1 MWTRVRR
8 ACVQLSTLTS
18 VFSRFFK
25 KTATIVARIRFH
37 VALDVEIDH
46 CPHRLRSEVVANI
59 MHEREIFEAALDI
72 ANPSS
77 RQTFLA
83 RACGGDE
90 KLKARIEGLLAAHGD
105 AGSFL
110 ETPVDQALD
119 GIPHTNSEETF
130 VHAGGNLS
138 GTESELEGDNTLD
151 LGFLGAPS
159 RAGAIGKLGHYDILE
174 ILGQGSFGIVFKAFD
189 EKLNRLVAIKVIN
202 PQMAATSPP
211 RKRFLREAR
220 AAGAVRHENVVQVY
234 SVEELPHPHLVME
247 LIVGPTLQ
255 QRVNDSGPL
264 EMTEVL
270 SIARQATLGL
280 AAAHAQGLIHRDI
293 KPGNILIESDLA
305 QRVKITDFGL
315 ARAADDASLTRTGV
329 VSGTPMYM
337 SPEQATGGTIDH
349 RSDLFSLGSV
359 MYTIASGR
367 PPFRASSV
375 VAVLRRVADDRP
387 RPLRDILADIP
398 EWFQA
403 IVEKLHAKD
412 PAARYPSAAELAD
425 VLTRCEAE
433 LKTPEGVTCV
443 KIPVKPGPSV
453 ANTTSAKHPSV
464 KTWGWGAAA
473 VLALVAAIG
482 WIATHRPPQP
492 GTGEVSPDAPPP
504 AIAPF
509 DADQAEAHQ
518 IAWAKYLNLPVE
530 FQDSAGIVFR
540 LIPPGE
546 FRMGATEEEIAE
558 ARAFEPNE
566 PKRLGL
572 LDTEGPQT
580 PVILTKPFY
589 LAVHEMTQEQLGRSV
604 RVEEGE
610 LTGGKLPLNW
620 VSWEDATT
628 VCDALNETWGLDH
641 RYVKDG
647 DLKRPTPGNGYQL
660 PTGAQWEFACRA
672 GTVTKWWTGD
682 DPQELLKA
690 EVLDCP
696 PGDSPPPPDRSVSNP
711 FGLYDMHGSLVELVQ
726 DTFGSGLSDYT
737 GKMPILD
744 PEEMD
749 PKTDQRLVKGGFW
762 NSKPLQARSANRWL
776 MTHYL
781 GQHYIGFRLAL
792 PVEGARVLLAKQSPG
807 ESSSK
812 DPNRALA
819 EWVLSLPEPRSVTL
833 LGVAVP
839 ITRAAEIP
847 EGKPIVESIEIG
859 SGELL
864 TDNDFQRF
872 EEIRKLRTLTVTSRT
887 GEFPQIT
894 DQGIA
899 TLAKSAVQKTLV
911 NFKLTGRLNRL
922 TTRVVANLNRL
933 KLMQVCEFPVSRLSA
948 ASGDLNLPELAH
960 LAIPGIV
967 LDLEACAN
975 LAAQPKLRVLN
986 ISRSTF
992 TEDGWK
998 SLANAKSLE
1007 ILDLRGCPGVTAEA
1021 VVELRSALPKC
1032 RIYADFP
1039 DPKEGS
1045 WYGWPADAPQPAVA
1059 PFDADRARQAQAA
1072 WAEYLDL
1079 PVEFENNL
1087 GMKFRL
1093 IHPGEFAMGSV
1104 LEESA
1109 DLIELAKGNGE
1120 VLQHLTR
1127 TMPRHAAVLT
1137 RPFYL
1142 AVHET
1147 TQGQYTGIMG
1157 NIPSMFDGE
1166 SVDRPPAAK
1175 SANRPVASIRWI
1187 QGAEF
1192 CEKLSRSERLTP
1204 KYLVMGG
1211 KIEATEGSD
1220 GYRLPTEAEWEFA
1233 CRAGTTT
1240 RFWSGDDPSSLD
1252 AIAVVRRDEREGP
1265 APVGS
1270 RPANPFGLFD
1280 MHGNVW
1286 EFTQD
1291 GENAWDYSWYGDYPA
1306 INPQGTD
1313 FRHRVHNVRGG
1324 GYFDEL
1330 AILQSSFRWA
1340 MYENHANR
1348 HWGFRVVL
1356 PIEGVRRLRSQPQ

>member
-1 MWTRVRR
+1 
-8 ACVQLSTLTS
+8 
-18 VFSRFFK
+18 
-25 KTATIVARIRFH
+25 
-37 VALDVEIDH
+37 
-46 CPHRLRSEVVANI
+46 

-77 RQTFLA
+77 RQTFLV

-110 ETPVDQALD
+110 ETPVDHALD
-119 GIPHTNSEETF
+119 GIPRTNSEETF
-130 VHAGGNLS
+130 VHAGGNPS
-138 GTESELEGDNTLD
+138 GTESEHEGDNTLD

-234 SVEELPHPHLVME
+234 SVEELPLPHLVME

-412 PAARYPSAAELAD
+412 PAARYQSAAELAE

-433 LKTPEGVTCV
+433 LKTPAGVTCV
-443 KIPVKPGPSV
+443 KIPVKPGALV
-453 ANTTSAKHPSV
+453 ANTSPLKQLFA
-464 KTWGWGAAA
+464 KTWRWGAAA
-473 VLALVAAIG
+473 VLALVLAIG

-492 GTGEVSPDAPPP
+492 GPGEESPNPNLASEERQLPESAPANPDSPAATGWHGWPADAPPP

-518 IAWAKYLNLPVE
+518 LAWANYLTLPVE
-530 FQDSAGIVFR
+530 FQDAAGILFR

-546 FRMGATEEEIAE
+546 FRMGATENELAE

-566 PKRLGL
+566 PKRQGL

-580 PVILTKPFY
+580 PVILTNPFY
-589 LAVHEMTQEQLGRSV
+589 LAVHEHEMTHEQMVRSGQVEGR
-604 RVEEGE
+604 E
-610 LTGGKLPLNW
+610 LAVGKLPLNW

-628 VCDALNETWGLDH
+628 VCDALNKRWGLH
-641 RYVKDG
+641 RRYVKVG
-647 DLKRPTPGNGYQL
+647 DLNRPTPGNGYQL

-682 DPQELLKA
+682 DPQEVLKV
-690 EVLDCP
+690 EVLGEP
-696 PGDSPPPPDRSVSNP
+696 PGDSPPPSDRSAPNP
-711 FGLYDMHGSLVELVQ
+711 FGLYDMHGSLAELVQ

-737 GKMPILD
+737 GNEPILD

-776 MTHYL
+776 MTNYL

-792 PVEGARVLLAKQSPG
+792 PVEGARVLLAMHGPG
-807 ESSSK
+807 ESPSK

-819 EWVLSLPEPRSVTL
+819 EWVLSLPEPRSLTL
-833 LGVAVP
+833 RGVAIP

-864 TDNDFQRF
+864 TNGDFLRF
-872 EEIRKLRTLTVTSRT
+872 GKVRFLRTLTINSRT
-887 GEFPQIT
+887 GELPQIT

-899 TLAKSAVQKTLV
+899 TLANSPVRNALV
-911 NFKLTGRLNRL
+911 NFKLRGRL
-922 TTRVVANLNRL
+922 TQFADAAVANLNRM
-933 KLMQVCEFPVSRLSA
+933 KMMQVCEFPENKTGVAWSA
-948 ASGDLNLPELAH
+948 LKLPELAY
-960 LAIPGIV
+960 LAIPGV
-967 LDLEACAN
+967 KLSRDACAN
-975 LAAQPKLRVLN
+975 LVAQPKMRVLN
-986 ISRSTF
+986 LSRSTF

-998 SLANAKSLE
+998 SLAGAKSIE
-1007 ILDLRGCPGVTAEA
+1007 ILDLRNCQEMTAESVA
-1021 VVELRSALPKC
+1021 ELRSALPNC

-1045 WYGWPADAPQPAVA
+1045 WYGWPADAPQPAIA
-1059 PFDADRARQAQAA
+1059 PFDADRAKQAQAE
-1072 WAEYLDL
+1072 WAEYLKL

-1093 IHPGEFAMGSV
+1093 IPPGEFAMGAV

-1109 DLIELAKGNGE
+1109 DLIELAQGNGE
-1120 VLQHLTR
+1120 VHQHLTR

-1137 RPFYL
+1137 RPCYL
-1142 AVHET
+1142 AVYET

-1157 NIPSMFDGE
+1157 NNPSTFDGAIVAR
-1166 SVDRPPAAK
+1166 SPAAN
-1175 SANRPVASIRWI
+1175 SANRPVESLRWI

-1204 KYLVMGG
+1204 KYLVMGE
-1211 KIEATEGSD
+1211 KLEATEGSD

-1240 RFWSGDDPSSLD
+1240 RFWSGDDPSSLN
-1252 AIAVVRRDEREGP
+1252 AIAVVKRDEREGP

-1313 FRHRVHNVRGG
+1313 FRLRVHNVRGG

-1340 MYENHANR
+1340 MHEKHAFH

-1356 PIEGVRRLRSQPQ
+1356 PIEGARRLRSQP